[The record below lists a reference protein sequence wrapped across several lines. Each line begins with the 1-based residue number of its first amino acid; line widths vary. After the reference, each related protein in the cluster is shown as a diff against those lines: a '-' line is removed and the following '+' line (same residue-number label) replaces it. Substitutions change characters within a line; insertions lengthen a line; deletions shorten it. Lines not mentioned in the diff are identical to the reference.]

1 MGAFS
6 PKLALSFYLAHHT
19 VRDHGSFSKRIKGSI
34 RNRQGSLDE
43 QSVSSAGSNINQT
56 ESGNY

>member
-1 MGAFS
+1 MLQ
-6 PKLALSFYLAHHT
+6 K
-19 VRDHGSFSKRIKGSI
+19 VHGSFSKIIKGSI
-34 RNRQGSLDE
+34 TKKQGSLDE